1 MGQRQMINP
10 IKYWQQRLRER
21 KRFEEEA
28 KQRRLLVKAHYKAKD
43 SMEDNVTNYAVITS
57 MHTSSGTKT

>member
-1 MGQRQMINP
+1 MIRTLTDWYQRR
-10 IKYWQQRLRER
+10 KERE
-21 KRFEEEA
+21 RFEEEA
-28 KQRRLLVKAHYKAKD
+28 KQRRLLVKAHYEAKD

>member
-1 MGQRQMINP
+1 MNNP

-28 KQRRLLVKAHYKAKD
+28 KQRRLLVKAHYEAKD